1 MSLNPTALK
10 LTAPT
15 VKVCT
20 KGSMSAMRLAFVLD
34 LAATTTT
41 TVIPGSSRV
50 SSGMMVSADVS
61 ANRF

>member
-20 KGSMSAMRLAFVLD
+20 KGSMPAMRPAFALD
-34 LAATTTT
+34 LAATTI
-41 TVIPGSSRV
+41 TVIPGFFQSIFGDDGQR
-50 SSGMMVSADVS
+50 
-61 ANRF
+61 